1 MYVLLGS
8 GQDHDVNRQGGE
20 GDFDR
25 NIYRFHVDFGTRSD
39 SEFEILSYTSAF
51 GGMVVVGIS
60 YTSNFQCNA
69 GFDPSEGSV
78 ITGFILAPLQQ
89 GFDGLLVIISFCQ
102 FPQDFLYSLSTLL
115 SPVQDL
121 AVSCSLLLRRLG
133 FDGDTAAQ

>member
-1 MYVLLGS
+1 MLTAK
-8 GQDHDVNRQGGE
+8 GGR

-39 SEFEILSYTSAF
+39 LEFEILSYTSAF

-89 GFDGLLVIISFCQ
+89 GFDGLLGSPVIISFYK

-115 SPVQDL
+115 SGVQDF

-133 FDGDTAAQ
+133 FDG